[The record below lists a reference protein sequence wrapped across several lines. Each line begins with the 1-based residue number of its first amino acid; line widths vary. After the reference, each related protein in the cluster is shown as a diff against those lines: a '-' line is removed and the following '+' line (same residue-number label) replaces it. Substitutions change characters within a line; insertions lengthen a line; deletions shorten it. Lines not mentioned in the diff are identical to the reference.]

1 MLASVT
7 AMRRLLFSLVLV
19 LPVVTTGGAPP
30 ASDDA
35 VDPLIAAGLSS
46 DGAYKKLAY
55 LTDRIG
61 PRLSGSAHLEKA
73 VRWAEEEM
81 RRDGLD
87 RAWTEKVMVPHWVR
101 GVETGRILS
110 PAEHPMIVLALGMSD
125 PTPPD
130 GITAEVVE
138 VASLDEVKALGDKAK
153 GKIVLYNR
161 KIFPN
166 GGSDRG
172 YGSAVG
178 LRYSGAS
185 EAARVGAVGMLIRS
199 LATADLRTPHMGAMA
214 YKDDAPRIPA
224 AAITP
229 EDAELIHRFLA
240 AGEAVRVTF
249 TLGCKNLP
257 DAPSAN
263 VLGEIRG
270 SEKPEEVVVIGGHI
284 DSWDVGTGAQDDGA
298 GCAITMEAM
307 RLIKASGRRPK
318 RTIRAVLFTNEENG
332 LRGGK
337 AYAETHAAELPK
349 HVAAIESD
357 SGGARPQG
365 FGVSAGPEGL
375 ATVTRLSKPL
385 AAFAADETTDGGG
398 GADISPMAD
407 AGVPQL
413 SLRQDGT
420 HYFDIHHTMAD
431 TLDKV
436 DSHELAMNA
445 TAMAVM
451 AWSLAQLDPPLA
463 RYVPPK
469 TEDTSKP
476 PGIRRP

>member
-1 MLASVT
+1 MLASGP
-7 AMRRLLFSLVLV
+7 AMRRLLFSALL
-19 LPVVTTGGAPP
+19 LAPALTTGGGP
-30 ASDDA
+30 STGDDA
-35 VDPLIAAGLSS
+35 VERLIAAGLAS
-46 DGAYKKLAY
+46 DGAYRMLAY

-61 PRLSGSAHLEKA
+61 PRLSGSENLEKA
-73 VRWAEEEM
+73 VRWTQEEM
-81 RRDGLD
+81 RRDGID
-87 RAWTEKVMVPHWVR
+87 RVWSEKVMVPHWVR
-101 GVETGRILS
+101 GVEHGKILA
-110 PAEHPMIVLALGMSD
+110 PTEHPMIVMALGMSD
-125 PTPPD
+125 PTPPE

-138 VASLDEVKALGDKAK
+138 VASLEEVKALGDRAK
-153 GKIVLYNR
+153 GKIVLYNK

-172 YGSAVG
+172 YGAGVG

-199 LATADLRTPHMGAMA
+199 LATADLRTPHTGAMA

-224 AAITP
+224 AAVTP

-240 AGEAVRVTF
+240 AGEKVRVTF

-263 VLGEIRG
+263 VLAEIRG
-270 SEKPEEVVVIGGHI
+270 GEKPEEVVVIGGHL
-284 DSWDVGTGAQDDGA
+284 DSWDVGQGAQDDGA
-298 GCAITMEAM
+298 GCTISMEAI

-337 AYAETHAAELPK
+337 AYAETHAAELSG

-357 SGGARPQG
+357 SGGARPLG
-365 FGVSAGPEGL
+365 FGVSAGPEAL
-375 ATVTRLSKPL
+375 ATVTRLAKPL
-385 AAFAADETTDGGG
+385 AAFAADETTEGGG

-407 AGVPQL
+407 HGVPQL
-413 SLRQDGT
+413 SLRQDST

-436 DSHELAMNA
+436 DPHDLAMNA

-451 AWSLAQLDPPLA
+451 AWSLAELDPPLA
-463 RYVPPK
+463 RYSPPK
-469 TEDTSKP
+469 TEDASKP

>member
-1 MLASVT
+1 
-7 AMRRLLFSLVLV
+7 MRRARI
-19 LPVVTTGGAPP
+19 PVVLIVALCLGAPLAAP
-30 ASDDA
+30 PNHVEA
-35 VDPLIAAGLSS
+35 LIGAGLSS
-46 DGAYKKLAY
+46 DGAYRKLAW

-61 PRLSGSAHLEKA
+61 PRLSGSENLEKA
-73 VRWAEEEM
+73 VRWTAEEM

-87 RAWTEKVMVPHWVR
+87 RVWTEKVMVPHWVR
-101 GVETGRILS
+101 GVETGRILE
-110 PAEHPMIVLALGMSD
+110 PTEHPMIVMALGMSD
-125 PTPPD
+125 PTPPK
-130 GITAEVVE
+130 GLTAEVVE
-138 VASLDEVKALGDKAK
+138 VTSLEEVKALGDRAR

-166 GGSDRG
+166 GGAERG

-178 LRYSGAS
+178 LRFSGAS

-199 LATADLRTPHMGAMA
+199 LATLDLRTPHTGAME
-214 YKDDAPRIPA
+214 YKTDAPRIPA

-229 EDAELIHRFLA
+229 EDAETIHRLLES
-240 AGEAVRVTF
+240 GERVKVTF

-263 VLGEIRG
+263 VLADIRG
-270 SEKPEEVVVIGGHI
+270 SEKPDEVVVIGGHL

-298 GCAITMEAM
+298 GVVITMEAM
-307 RLIKASGRRPK
+307 RLIKALGVKPK

-337 AYAETHAAELPK
+337 NYAEVHAAELAG

-357 SGGARPQG
+357 SGGGRPLG
-365 FGVSAGPEGL
+365 FGVSAGSGAVETVKKL
-375 ATVTRLSKPL
+375 AEPL
-385 AAFAADETTDGGG
+385 ARFAADDVTEGGG
-398 GADISPMAD
+398 GADISPMAP

-413 SLRQDGT
+413 GLRQDGT

-436 DSHELAMNA
+436 DPHDLAMNA

-451 AWSLAQLDPPLA
+451 AWSLAELDPPLA
-463 RYVPPK
+463 RSVPAKP
-469 TEDTSKP
+469 EDTTKP
-476 PGIRRP
+476 PGIRR

>member
-1 MLASVT
+1 MLASRT
-7 AMRRLLFSLVLV
+7 AMRRLSFLALLVTSALAAG
-19 LPVVTTGGAPP
+19 PPTPTG
-30 ASDDA
+30 DDA
-35 VDPLIAAGLSS
+35 VDKLIAAGLSS

-55 LTDRIG
+55 LTDHIG
-61 PRLSGSAHLEKA
+61 PRLSGSENLERA
-73 VRWAEEEM
+73 VRWTEEEM
-81 RRDGLD
+81 RRDGHD
-87 RAWTEKVMVPHWVR
+87 RVWTEKVMVPHWVR
-101 GVETGRILS
+101 GVETGKILA
-110 PAEHPMIVLALGMSD
+110 PAEHPLILVALGMSD
-125 PTPPD
+125 PTPPG

-138 VASLDEVKALGDKAK
+138 VSDLEQVKALGDKAK
-153 GKIVLYNR
+153 GKIVLYNK
-161 KIFPN
+161 KIYPN

-178 LRYSGAS
+178 LRYSGAA

-199 LATADLRTPHMGAMA
+199 LATADLRTPHTGAMA

-240 AGEAVRVTF
+240 AGERVKVSF

-263 VLGEIRG
+263 VLAEIRG
-270 SEKPEEVVVIGGHI
+270 SEKPDEMVVIGGHL

-298 GCAITMEAM
+298 GCAISMEAL
-307 RLIKASGRRPK
+307 RLIKASGLRPK

-337 AYAETHAAELPK
+337 AYAETHAAELSG

-357 SGGARPQG
+357 SGGARPLG
-365 FGVSAGPEGL
+365 FGVSAGAEGL
-375 ATVTRLSKPL
+375 AIVTRLAKPL

-413 SLRQDGT
+413 GLRQDGT

-436 DSHELAMNA
+436 DPHELAMNA

-469 TEDTSKP
+469 TEDASKP

>member
-1 MLASVT
+1 
-7 AMRRLLFSLVLV
+7 MRRARI
-19 LPVVTTGGAPP
+19 PVVLISALCVGSPLAAPP
-30 ASDDA
+30 
-35 VDPLIAAGLSS
+35 DPVEALIAAGLASE
-46 DGAYKKLAY
+46 GAYRKLAW
-55 LTDRIG
+55 LADRIG
-61 PRLSGSAHLEKA
+61 PRLSGSENLEKA
-73 VRWAEEEM
+73 VRWTAEEM

-87 RAWTEKVMVPHWVR
+87 RVWTEKVMVPHWVR
-101 GVETGRILS
+101 GVETGRILE
-110 PAEHPMIVLALGMSD
+110 PTEHPMIVMALGMSD
-125 PTPPD
+125 PTPPK

-138 VASLDEVKALGDKAK
+138 VTSLEEVKALGERAR

-161 KIFPN
+161 RIFPN
-166 GGSDRG
+166 GGSERG

-178 LRYSGAS
+178 LRFSGAS

-199 LATADLRTPHMGAMA
+199 LATLDLRTPHTGAME
-214 YKDDAPRIPA
+214 YKSDAPRIPA

-229 EDAELIHRFLA
+229 EDAETIHRLLA
-240 AGEAVRVTF
+240 SGEKVKVTF

-263 VLGEIRG
+263 VLADIRG
-270 SEKPEEVVVIGGHI
+270 GEKPDEVVVIGGHL

-298 GCAITMEAM
+298 GVVITMEAM
-307 RLIKASGRRPK
+307 RLIKSLGVKPK

-337 AYAETHAAELPK
+337 NYAEVHASELAG

-357 SGGARPQG
+357 SGAGRPLG
-365 FGVSAGPEGL
+365 FGVSAGPGAVDTVKKL
-375 ATVTRLSKPL
+375 AAPL
-385 AAFAADETTDGGG
+385 ARFAADDVTEGGG
-398 GADISPMAD
+398 GADISPMAP
-407 AGVPQL
+407 AGVPQMG
-413 SLRQDGT
+413 LRQDAT

-436 DSHELAMNA
+436 DPHDLAMNA

-451 AWSLAQLDPPLA
+451 AWSLAELDPPLA
-463 RYVPPK
+463 RSVPTKP
-469 TEDTSKP
+469 EDTTKP

>member
-1 MLASVT
+1 MLASGL
-7 AMRRLLFSLVLV
+7 AMRRFAFLALFLISALAV
-19 LPVVTTGGAPP
+19 

-35 VDPLIAAGLSS
+35 VERLISAGLAS
-46 DGAYKKLAY
+46 DGAYRKLAY

-61 PRLSGSAHLEKA
+61 PRLSGSANHDKA
-73 VRWAEEEM
+73 VRWTEEEM
-81 RRDGLD
+81 KRDGLD
-87 RAWTEKVMVPHWVR
+87 RVWTEKVMVPHWVR
-101 GVETGRILS
+101 GVETGKILA
-110 PAEHPMIVLALGMSD
+110 PAEHPMIVMALGMSD
-125 PTPPD
+125 PTPPE

-138 VASLDEVKALGDKAK
+138 VGSLEEVKALGDKAK
-153 GKIVLYNR
+153 GKIVLYNK
-161 KIFPN
+161 KIYPN
-166 GGSDRG
+166 GGSERG
-172 YGSAVG
+172 YGAGAS

-199 LATADLRTPHMGAMA
+199 LATADLRVPHTGAMA

-229 EDAELIHRFLA
+229 EDAELIHRFLV
-240 AGEAVRVTF
+240 AGDKVKVTF

-257 DAPSAN
+257 DAPASN

-270 SEKPEEVVVIGGHI
+270 SEKPDEVVVIGGHL

-298 GCAITMEAM
+298 GCAISMEAM
-307 RLIKASGRRPK
+307 RLIKSSGLRPK
-318 RTIRAVLFTNEENG
+318 RTIRAILFANEENG

-337 AYAETHAAELPK
+337 GYAEAHAKELPG

-357 SGGARPQG
+357 SGGARPLG
-365 FGVSAGPEGL
+365 FGVSAGPGGL
-375 ATVTRLSKPL
+375 ATVAALAKPL
-385 AAFAADETTDGGG
+385 AAFAADDTADGGG

-407 AGVPQL
+407 SGVPQL
-413 SLRQDGT
+413 GLRQDGT

-436 DSHELAMNA
+436 DPHDLQMNA

-451 AWSLAQLDPPLA
+451 AWSLAQLDPPLP
-463 RYVPPK
+463 RYVPTK
-469 TEDTSKP
+469 TEDTTKP
-476 PGIRRP
+476 PGIRR